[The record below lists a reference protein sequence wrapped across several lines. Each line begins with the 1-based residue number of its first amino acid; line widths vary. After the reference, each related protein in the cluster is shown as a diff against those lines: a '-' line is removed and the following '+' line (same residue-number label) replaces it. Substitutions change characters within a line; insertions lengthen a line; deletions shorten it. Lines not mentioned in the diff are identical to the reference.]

1 MCVEKSLVKR
11 YYSPMEEKVDL
22 SDLKCGYSDC
32 CFMVAN
38 NWFRYRAGA
47 LIVEDGKL
55 LVMKTKSSDC
65 FYTVGGGVHMGES
78 AESCVL
84 REVQE
89 ETGAPYEIDHLAVV
103 CENFFTGTEE
113 IIKGYTCHVI
123 EFYFLMKPRGM
134 QELNAESYGWNR
146 DREERYWIPLEELP
160 KIDLRP
166 EFLRT
171 RMPEI
176 LKGKSL
182 IHIVNDSRKL
192 AK

>member
-1 MCVEKSLVKR
+1 
-11 YYSPMEEKVDL
+11 MEEKVDL
-22 SDLKCGYSDC
+22 SDLKCGYPDC

-123 EFYFLMKPRGM
+123 EFYFLMKPRGT
-134 QELNAESYGWNR
+134 QELHSDSYTHFNDKESMV
-146 DREERYWIPLEELP
+146 WIPIDELNSHRFYP
-160 KIDLRP
+160 T
-166 EFLRT
+166 FLKDYLDT
-171 RMPEI
+171 KHDAVEHIITDERMA
-176 LKGKSL
+176 GS
-182 IHIVNDSRKL
+182 
-192 AK
+192 